1 MIIMKKAIS
10 ILIIGIVTII
20 VIGIA
25 YLGWIVYD
33 TARPHITEISLTNIN
48 EEEKSKLM
56 ELNFLELDKYP
67 QSLEFNKLKEISEV
81 RETQFYIE
89 FSINNYEKDL
99 YDIEKNKSHSP
110 NTISIEQK
118 EENNEKNIYEMQTN
132 FAQNSKAKKWGYL
145 YELIEKYK

>member
-1 MIIMKKAIS
+1 MKKTI
-10 ILIIGIVTII
+10 IVLIIGIVTII

-48 EEEKSKLM
+48 EEEKSKLI

-67 QSLEFNKLKEISEV
+67 QNLEFNKLKVISEV

-89 FSINNYEKDL
+89 FSINKYEKDL
-99 YDIEKNKSHSP
+99 YDIENNKSHSP

-118 EENNEKNIYEMQTN
+118 EENDEKVIYEMQTN
-132 FAQNSKAKKWGYL
+132 FAQNSKAKKWNYL

>member
-1 MIIMKKAIS
+1 MIIMKKTIS
-10 ILIIGIVTII
+10 VLIIGIVTII

-33 TARPHITEISLTNIN
+33 TARPHITEISLNNIN
-48 EEEKSKLM
+48 EEEKSKLI

-67 QSLEFNKLKEISEV
+67 QSLVFNKLKEISEV

-89 FSINNYEKDL
+89 FSINKYEKDL
-99 YDIEKNKSHSP
+99 YDIEKNKSRSP

-118 EENNEKNIYEMQTN
+118 EENDEKVIYEMQTN
-132 FAQNSKAKKWGYL
+132 FAQNSKAKKWSYL

>member
-1 MIIMKKAIS
+1 MIRMKKAIS

-20 VIGIA
+20 VIVIA

-33 TARPHITEISLTNIN
+33 TARPHITEIALNNIN
-48 EEEKSKLM
+48 EEEKSKLI
-56 ELNFLELDKYP
+56 ELNFLELGKYP
-67 QSLEFNKLKEISEV
+67 QSLEFNKLKVISEV

-118 EENNEKNIYEMQTN
+118 EENNEKIIYEMQTN

>member
-33 TARPHITEISLTNIN
+33 TARSHITEISLTNIN

-67 QSLEFNKLKEISEV
+67 KSLEFNKLKEISEV

-89 FSINNYEKDL
+89 FSINKYEKDL

-118 EENNEKNIYEMQTN
+118 EENDEKVIYEMQTN
-132 FAQNSKAKKWGYL
+132 FAQNSKAKKWSYL

>member
-1 MIIMKKAIS
+1 MKKTI
-10 ILIIGIVTII
+10 IVLIIGIVTII

-48 EEEKSKLM
+48 EEEKSKLI

-67 QSLEFNKLKEISEV
+67 QNLEFNKLKVISEV

-89 FSINNYEKDL
+89 FSINKYEKDL
-99 YDIEKNKSHSP
+99 YDIEKNKSHLP

-118 EENNEKNIYEMQTN
+118 EENDEKVIYEMQTN
-132 FAQNSKAKKWGYL
+132 FAQNSKAKKWNYL

>member
-1 MIIMKKAIS
+1 MIIMKKTIS
-10 ILIIGIVTII
+10 VLIIGIVTII

-25 YLGWIVYD
+25 YLGGIVYD
-33 TARPHITEISLTNIN
+33 TARPHITEISLNNIN
-48 EEEKSKLM
+48 EEEKSKLI

-67 QSLEFNKLKEISEV
+67 QSLVFNKLKKISEV

-89 FSINNYEKDL
+89 FSINKYEKDL
-99 YDIEKNKSHSP
+99 YNIEKNKSHSP

-118 EENNEKNIYEMQTN
+118 EENDEKVIYEMQTN
-132 FAQNSKAKKWGYL
+132 FAQNSKAKKWSYL

>member
-1 MIIMKKAIS
+1 MIIMKKTIS
-10 ILIIGIVTII
+10 VLIIGIVTII

-33 TARPHITEISLTNIN
+33 TARPHITEISLNNIN
-48 EEEKSKLM
+48 EEEKSKLI

-67 QSLEFNKLKEISEV
+67 QSLVFNKLKEISEV

-89 FSINNYEKDL
+89 FSINKYEKDL
-99 YDIEKNKSHSP
+99 YNIEKNKSHSP

-118 EENNEKNIYEMQTN
+118 EENDEKVIYEMQTN

-145 YELIEKYK
+145 YELIERYK

>member
-1 MIIMKKAIS
+1 MKKTIS
-10 ILIIGIVTII
+10 VLIIGIVTII

-33 TARPHITEISLTNIN
+33 TARPHITEISLNNIN
-48 EEEKSKLM
+48 EEEKSKLI

-67 QSLEFNKLKEISEV
+67 QSLVFNKLKEISEV

-89 FSINNYEKDL
+89 FSINKYEKDL
-99 YDIEKNKSHSP
+99 YDIEKNKSRSP

-118 EENNEKNIYEMQTN
+118 EENDEKVIYEMQTN
-132 FAQNSKAKKWGYL
+132 FAQNSKAKKWSYL

>member
-48 EEEKSKLM
+48 EEEKSKLI

-118 EENNEKNIYEMQTN
+118 EENNEKIIYEMQTN

-145 YELIEKYK
+145 YELIERYK

>member
-10 ILIIGIVTII
+10 VLIIGIVSII

-48 EEEKSKLM
+48 EEEKSKLI

-67 QSLEFNKLKEISEV
+67 QSLEFNKLKVISEV

-89 FSINNYEKDL
+89 FSINKDEEVNDL
-99 YDIEKNKSHSP
+99 EKNKSHSP
-110 NTISIEQK
+110 NTISIE
-118 EENNEKNIYEMQTN
+118 EKSRNDEIIVYEMQTN
-132 FAQNSKAKKWGYL
+132 FAQNSKEKKWSYL

>member
-1 MIIMKKAIS
+1 MKKAIS

-33 TARPHITEISLTNIN
+33 TTRPHITEISLKNIN
-48 EEEKSKLM
+48 EEEKSKLI

-67 QSLEFNKLKEISEV
+67 QSLVFNKLKAISEV

-89 FSINNYEKDL
+89 FSINKDEEVNDL
-99 YDIEKNKSHSP
+99 EKNKSHSP
-110 NTISIEQK
+110 NTISIE
-118 EENNEKNIYEMQTN
+118 EKSRNDEIIVYEMQTN
-132 FAQNSKAKKWGYL
+132 FAQNSKAKKWSYL

>member
-1 MIIMKKAIS
+1 MKKTI
-10 ILIIGIVTII
+10 IVLIIGIVTII

-48 EEEKSKLM
+48 EEEKSKLI

-67 QSLEFNKLKEISEV
+67 QNLEFNKLKVISEV

-89 FSINNYEKDL
+89 FSINKYEKDL
-99 YDIEKNKSHSP
+99 YDIEKNKSHLP

-118 EENNEKNIYEMQTN
+118 EENDEKVIYEMQTN

>member
-1 MIIMKKAIS
+1 MIIMKKTIS
-10 ILIIGIVTII
+10 VLIIGIVTII

-33 TARPHITEISLTNIN
+33 TARPHITEISLNNIN
-48 EEEKSKLM
+48 EEEKSKLI

-67 QSLEFNKLKEISEV
+67 QSLVFNKLKEISEV

-89 FSINNYEKDL
+89 FSINKYEKDL
-99 YDIEKNKSHSP
+99 YNIEKNKSHSP

-118 EENNEKNIYEMQTN
+118 EENNEKIIYEMQTN

-145 YELIEKYK
+145 YELIERYK

>member
-67 QSLEFNKLKEISEV
+67 QSLEFSKLKEISEV

-118 EENNEKNIYEMQTN
+118 EENNEKIIYEMQTN

-145 YELIEKYK
+145 YELIERYK